1 MRVFIAITV
10 IVVLIAA
17 FCGLCMFT
25 VGPSEVVIV
34 TQFGRHI
41 RTVEKP
47 GLEFKYPPPVQTINR
62 LDKRLHVF
70 RTKVIQQLTAD
81 KKSLL
86 LQSYCCWH
94 IKNALKFL
102 QSVGSIDNANA
113 RLGDIV
119 NSEMGALLGNYQMA
133 DLITLKK
140 TGTAL
145 PDFEKKLTENSSLR
159 ALDLFGIEM
168 SKIGVRQLSLPAAN
182 ARAVFNRMKAE
193 RSRDAAKYRAE
204 GEELASAIQAK
215 ADREK
220 AEILAKAFKEAEVIK
235 GQGDAEA
242 ARIYAE
248 AFNADIDFFNFLK
261 SLEVYKKV
269 LGANTYLVLSSES
282 ELFRQ
287 FFSGEIEGKEGAK

>member
-1 MRVFIAITV
+1 MRYVIGLLALGLLFAAIC
-10 IVVLIAA
+10 A
-17 FCGLCMFT
+17 LCTFT

-34 TQFGRHI
+34 TQFGRHV

-47 GLEFKYPPPVQTINR
+47 GLDFKYPAPIQTVNR

-86 LQSYCCWH
+86 LQSYCCWQ

-119 NSEMGALLGNYQMA
+119 NSEMGALLGNYQMH
-133 DLITLKK
+133 DLITLKNE
-140 TGTAL
+140 GTAL
-145 PDFEKKLTENSSLR
+145 PDFEKKLTKTSSVR
-159 ALDLFGIEM
+159 AQDLFGIEI
-168 SKIGVRQLSLPAAN
+168 SKIGIRQLSLPAAN

-248 AFNADIDFFNFLK
+248 AYNADIEFFNFLK

-269 LGANTYLVLSSES
+269 LGSNTYLVLSSDS

-287 FFSGEIEGKEGAK
+287 FFAGEGVLKAGAK